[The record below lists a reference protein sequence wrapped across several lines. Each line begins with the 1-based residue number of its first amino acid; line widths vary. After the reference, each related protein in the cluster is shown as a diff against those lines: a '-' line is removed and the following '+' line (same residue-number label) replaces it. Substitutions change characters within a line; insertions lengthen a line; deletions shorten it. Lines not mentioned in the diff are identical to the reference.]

1 MHVSSTHVGD
11 PSKHTKFMINICEIE
26 QLNALI
32 PLEVKRKIWI
42 Q

>member
-1 MHVSSTHVGD
+1 MHISSMHVGD
-11 PSKHTKFMINICEIE
+11 SFKHTKFMINIGEIE

-32 PLEVKRKIWI
+32 PLEVKREICI

>member
-11 PSKHTKFMINICEIE
+11 SSKHTKFMINICEIE